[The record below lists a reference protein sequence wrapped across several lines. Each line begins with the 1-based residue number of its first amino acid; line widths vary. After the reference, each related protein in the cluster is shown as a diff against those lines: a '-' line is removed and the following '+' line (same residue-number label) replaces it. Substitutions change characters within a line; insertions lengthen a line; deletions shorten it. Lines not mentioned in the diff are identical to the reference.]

1 MDKQEIRWVQRLES
15 YRKALAQLDTA
26 VGIVSSAMLQ
36 GDELMLMKDGLIQRY
51 EFTLELAWKVMK
63 DYEEYQGGVK
73 VGGPRDVIRQAHQF
87 ELIDDDYWITMMEDR
102 NLTSHTYEESKAQ
115 EVVMIIINTYL
126 HVLHKLEQRMTE
138 REAQL

>member
-36 GDELMLMKDGLIQRY
+36 GDELLL
-51 EFTLELAWKVMK
+51 MK
-63 DYEEYQGGVK
+63 DYEEYQCGMK
-73 VGGPRDVIRQAHQF
+73 VGGPREVIRQAHQY

-102 NLTSHTYEESKAQ
+102 NLTSHTYDESKAQ
-115 EVVMIIINTYL
+115 EVVMQIINTY
-126 HVLHKLEQRMTE
+126 HPVLQKLEQRLTE
-138 REAQL
+138 LEAAL

>member
-1 MDKQEIRWVQRLES
+1 MDKQEIRWVQRLDS

-26 VGIVSSAMLQ
+26 VGIVSTAIMQ
-36 GDELMLMKDGLIQRY
+36 GEELVLMKDGLIQRY
-51 EFTLELAWKVMK
+51 EFTIELAWKVMK

-102 NLTSHTYEESKAQ
+102 NLMSHTYDESKAQ
-115 EVVMIIINTYL
+115 EVVMQIINTY
-126 HVLHKLEQRMTE
+126 HPVLHKLEKRMSE
-138 REAQL
+138 LEAAL